1 MSERLTMKDRDA
13 IGCGVLWNGEEVQKA
28 IDKLADYV
36 DAEEWNKSQF
46 VTKAQRDFVDAVV
59 DCILE
64 ADSKEEIANYGM
76 ELAGAWLMLTT
87 GWDAKV

>member
-1 MSERLTMKDRDA
+1 MSDRLTMKDRDA

-28 IDKLADYV
+28 IDKLADYE

-46 VTKAQRDFVDAVV
+46 VTKAQREFIDAVV

-64 ADSKEEIANYGM
+64 ADSKEEVANYGM
-76 ELAGAWLMLTT
+76 ELAGAWLMLAT

>member
-1 MSERLTMKDRDA
+1 MSERMTMKDRDA

-28 IDKLADYV
+28 IDKLADYE

-46 VTKAQRDFVDAVV
+46 VTKPQRDFIDTVV
-59 DCILE
+59 ECILE
-64 ADSKEEIANYGM
+64 ADSQKEIANYGM

>member
-28 IDKLADYV
+28 IDKLADYE

-46 VTKAQRDFVDAVV
+46 VTKAQRDFIDAVV

-64 ADSKEEIANYGM
+64 ADSKEEAANYGM

>member
-1 MSERLTMKDRDA
+1 MAERLTMKDRDA

-28 IDKLADYV
+28 IDKLADYE
-36 DAEEWNKSQF
+36 DIEELNKSQY
-46 VTKAQRDFVDAVV
+46 VAKAQRDFIDAVV

-76 ELAGAWLMLTT
+76 ELAGAWMMLTT

>member
-28 IDKLADYV
+28 IDKLADYE
-36 DAEEWNKSQF
+36 DAEEWNKSQY
-46 VTKAQRDFVDAVV
+46 VTKAQRDFIDAVV

-76 ELAGAWLMLTT
+76 KLAGAWLMLTT
-87 GWDAKV
+87 GWDSKV

>member
-1 MSERLTMKDRDA
+1 MADRLTMKDRDA

-28 IDKLADYV
+28 IDKLADYE

-46 VTKAQRDFVDAVV
+46 VTKAQREFIDTVV
-59 DCILE
+59 ECILE
-64 ADSKEEIANYGM
+64 ASTQDEIANYGM

-87 GWDAKV
+87 GWDSKV

>member
-28 IDKLADYV
+28 IDKLADYE

-46 VTKAQRDFVDAVV
+46 VTKAQRDFIDAVV

-64 ADSKEEIANYGM
+64 ADSQKEIANYGM

-87 GWDAKV
+87 GWYSKV

>member
-1 MSERLTMKDRDA
+1 MKDRDA

-28 IDKLADYV
+28 IDKLADYE

-46 VTKAQRDFVDAVV
+46 VTKAQRDFIDAVV
-59 DCILE
+59 DCILV
-64 ADSKEEIANYGM
+64 ADSQKEIANYGM

-87 GWDAKV
+87 GWYSKV

>member
-1 MSERLTMKDRDA
+1 MSERLTVKDRDA

-28 IDKLADYV
+28 IDKLADYE

-46 VTKAQRDFVDAVV
+46 VTKAQREFIDAVV

-87 GWDAKV
+87 GWDSEV